1 MDKAIEFDPD
11 NSKFYHNKADV
22 VFAWVKW
29 CDKLIG
35 LDPNDSK
42 VYNIKGTSLNS
53 LKRHEIQC
61 YDKTI
66 RIDSDEAIFYHSK
79 ANAFFVLKNIK
90 KQLNGMIKQLN

>member
-1 MDKAIEFDPD
+1 MLFLYE
-11 NSKFYHNKADV
+11 SKKFKETI
-22 VFAWVKW
+22 KW

-42 VYNIKGTSLNS
+42 VYNMKGTALNS
-53 LKRHEIQC
+53 LKRHEEAIQC

-66 RIDSDEAIFYHSK
+66 RIDSDEAIFYHNK

-90 KQLNGMIKQLN
+90 KKLNGMIKQLN